1 MNNCE
6 RLEPTYF
13 NPMRHLEQEINMADQ
28 FDLNATG
35 KKCLP
40 LEKEELI
47 HQGKIKAVI
56 SGDGLILDGK
66 NTKYRRGAYR
76 NESGVGERDVKR
88 GPFRGKGREKG
99 GN

>member
-1 MNNCE
+1 
-6 RLEPTYF
+6 
-13 NPMRHLEQEINMADQ
+13 MRHFEQEINMADQ
-28 FDLNATG
+28 FDLNAINTASTG
-35 KKCLP
+35 KRGAYSSRKD
-40 LEKEELI
+40 KSSS
-47 HQGKIKAVI
+47 